1 MSKSGLGLS
10 QSSGFTIVADK
21 LNYLRFLSH
30 FRSVHRGAYFTE
42 LRTTTIR
49 KLLPESWGFLCPIH
63 TPDGSPCG
71 LLNHLAG
78 ECKIV
83 VAKTR
88 DTDFDL
94 VRKTVKKSLGLNFEF
109 TNDSNHDNLESLL
122 HVLLDLPLHG
132 CLPNTFLRFQ
142 RFS

>member
-42 LRTTTIR
+42 IRTTTIR
-49 KLLPESWGFLCPIH
+49 KLYQNLGVSYVPYILQMDRH
-63 TPDGSPCG
+63 AG
-71 LLNHLAG
+71 LLNHLAS

-88 DTDFDL
+88 EVDLNL
-94 VRKTVKKSLGLNFEF
+94 VRKAVKENLGLNFEVSV
-109 TNDSNHDNLESLL
+109 DLCQKDLQNLLPVLVDGLFIGSLHERDAVEML
-122 HVLLDLPLHG
+122 
-132 CLPNTFLRFQ
+132 
-142 RFS
+142 